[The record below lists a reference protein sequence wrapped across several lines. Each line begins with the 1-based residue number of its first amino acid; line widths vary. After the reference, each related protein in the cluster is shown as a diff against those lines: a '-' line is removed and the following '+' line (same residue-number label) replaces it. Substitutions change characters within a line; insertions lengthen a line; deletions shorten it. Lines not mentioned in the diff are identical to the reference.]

1 MKHLKYA
8 ILTVCL
14 TLNVCSVLSQTH
26 MPAMI
31 QYKKGIEMYTESTIA
46 SSKISGDTVSVFF
59 RTRGRKVSIVS
70 VADSVEIYATRIVY
84 KLKDGAVL
92 RRYFED
98 GHLIYTNEYT
108 GVNNIENLLIIMR
121 PDSINSEP

>member
-8 ILTVCL
+8 VLTVCL
-14 TLNVCSVLSQTH
+14 TMITCSVFSQTH

-31 QYKKGIEMYTESTIA
+31 QYKKGIEMYTENTIA

-59 RTRGRKVSIVS
+59 RARGRKVSIVS
-70 VADSVEIYATRIVY
+70 VADSVETYGTRIVY

-92 RRYFED
+92 RRYFDD
-98 GHLIYTNEYT
+98 GHIIYTNEHA
-108 GVNNIENLLIIMR
+108 GVHNIEDLLIIMC

>member
-1 MKHLKYA
+1 MKYLKFA

-14 TLNVCSVLSQTH
+14 TLIVCSVLSQTH

-59 RTRGRKVSIVS
+59 KTRGRKVSIVS
-70 VADSVEIYATRIVY
+70 VADSVEIYDTRIVY

-92 RRYFED
+92 RRYFDD
-98 GHLIYTNEYT
+98 GYLIYTNERT
-108 GVNNIENLLIIMR
+108 SVHNIEDLLIIMR
-121 PDSINSEP
+121 PDSINIKP